1 MSKFET
7 RVHFNGNI
15 MEVDNA
21 KIRFKNFEGRGSKFN
36 HEGDRNFVWIIEDQE
51 LADMVAA
58 EGYSVRQKETLDGDQ
73 YWQLKVAVKFN
84 QFGPDIWIEN
94 HRGQRVKME
103 PETVKE
109 LDDIYFGRFDMDI
122 RPYDWEVQGDKGRSA
137 YLKSCLVVPMR
148 SGSRFEPEDVPVVEE

>member
-58 EGYSVRQKETLDGDQ
+58 EGYSVRQKETLDGDL

-103 PETVKE
+103 PATVKE

-148 SGSRFEPEDVPVVEE
+148 SGSRFEPEDVPVVIE